1 MFWLLTFDYLTL
13 LSRLL
18 FHETGELTSVYLLRL
33 ENSLDIK
40 QVKENH
46 RNAKSMCCFRLLEC
60 EYLLFVSVLC
70 RIFVFFSGTFI
81 GTKTAK

>member
-46 RNAKSMCCFRLLEC
+46 RNAKNV
-60 EYLLFVSVLC
+60 LFS
-70 RIFVFFSGTFI
+70 
-81 GTKTAK
+81 AA